1 PKRRKFHDRSN
12 WRSPFLRPGANPAPS
27 RRRVPWAG
35 QGDVRYPPDL
45 LCSHSG
51 LCRGA
56 RVSAVLLCSVSP
68 RASSLSS
75 SLRLTAAAMVY
86 LDSWD
91 DFVERSVQ
99 LFRADPSATRYVTKY
114 RHCEGKLVLK
124 VTDDRECLKFKTD
137 QAQDAKKMEKLNNIF
152 FALMTRGPDADIS
165 EVAGKEQAEQQQSK
179 KGRGR
184 RQ

>member
-1 PKRRKFHDRSN
+1 CSAGLLLGLLRRARAN
-12 WRSPFLRPGANPAPS
+12 RP
-27 RRRVPWAG
+27 
-35 QGDVRYPPDL
+35 L
-45 LCSHSG
+45 LCS
-51 LCRGA
+51 LCALSR
-56 RVSAVLLCSVSP
+56 
-68 RASSLSS
+68 RASSPSS
-75 SLRLTAAAMVY
+75 LTAAAMVY

-114 RHCEGKLVLK
+114 RHCDGKLVLK

-165 EVAGKEQAEQQQSK
+165 EVSGKEQAEQQQPK

>member
-1 PKRRKFHDRSN
+1 MFSTPDHAT
-12 WRSPFLRPGANPAPS
+12 PHTAPAP
-27 RRRVPWAG
+27 
-35 QGDVRYPPDL
+35 PP
-45 LCSHSG
+45 
-51 LCRGA
+51 
-56 RVSAVLLCSVSP
+56 P
-68 RASSLSS
+68 
-75 SLRLTAAAMVY
+75 LTAAAMVY
-86 LDSWD
+86 VDSWD
-91 DFVERSVQ
+91 EFVERSVQ
-99 LFRADPSATRYVTKY
+99 LFRADPSATRYVVKY

-165 EVAGKEQAEQQQSK
+165 EVSGKEQAEQQQSK